1 MVAVRH
7 RRPQPVVPDRSA
19 SVLGNVVASERFSIL
34 IDRVELLDI
43 QQEHLINDVLV
54 IRLVISIRDC
64 TNIGVVGKIGSRL
77 VEIARSILR
86 VGHDGALCHR
96 LDHAELV
103 RAEAAEEPL
112 FLVVCRCARQDMIR
126 VRRIAAEPFY
136 LPGGSAGIEPGAH
149 IAVAPMIGAV
159 LAPPT
164 VAPVRACPGI
174 RAGRSVIRHRILE
187 HPV

>member
-7 RRPQPVVPDRSA
+7 RCPQPVVPCHPT
-19 SVLGNVVASERFSIL
+19 SVLGDVVVSERFPIL

-43 QQEHLINDVLV
+43 QQEHLVNDVLV

-64 TNIGVVGKIGSRL
+64 TNIGVVGQIGSRL

-86 VGHDGALCHR
+86 VGHDGALRHR

-103 RAEAAEEPL
+103 RAEAVEEAL
-112 FLVVCRCARQDMIR
+112 LLVIRRSSQDMLRI
-126 VRRIAAEPFY
+126 RRIAAEPFY

-149 IAVAPMIGAV
+149 IAIAPVVRAV

-174 RAGRSVIRHRILE
+174 RAGRGVIRHRILE